1 MDQHGSTVNDP
12 RISWP
17 GPQDRKKKNSSNSS
31 SSRQKFK
38 AILSPNQKEKQTKKM
53 AYRKRGQ
60 HIYTWHGHWLDRAF
74 DDHRKTKTKTK
85 TKTKARQGN

>member
-17 GPQDRKKKNSSNSS
+17 GPQDRQKKNSSNSS

-38 AILSPNQKEKQTKKM
+38 AILSPNQKTNQKM

>member
-1 MDQHGSTVNDP
+1 
-12 RISWP
+12 
-17 GPQDRKKKNSSNSS
+17 
-31 SSRQKFK
+31 
-38 AILSPNQKEKQTKKM
+38 M